1 MKSRLQA
8 HVKMYEH
15 IATVTE
21 LYAKRK
27 KKNLVK
33 SSQNS
38 PQGFF
43 FTLATHLKGVVL
55 ALENRLE
62 IVSLILS
69 SIEGVKWNIATQQHI
84 LKNFTE
90 LCNILDAVFLSC
102 CSKQKKIQRI
112 LQKRNIVVSLKDVM
126 LLIIWL
132 NL

>member
-1 MKSRLQA
+1 M
-8 HVKMYEH
+8 KMYEH

-69 SIEGVKWNIATQQHI
+69 SIEGVK
-84 LKNFTE
+84 
-90 LCNILDAVFLSC
+90 
-102 CSKQKKIQRI
+102 
-112 LQKRNIVVSLKDVM
+112 
-126 LLIIWL
+126 
-132 NL
+132 